1 LKINDGAALT
11 ITDSNTITVT
21 NSVEV
26 AATGLFS
33 IENNASLVQINA
45 VSNIGN
51 ISYKRTA
58 YVRNLDYVY
67 WSSPVSNMIIDNIA
81 APLALGALYK
91 WNTTIYNTNGSQG
104 DWESASGEVM
114 SPGGGYIA
122 LAPASFSASTPS
134 DLNATFI
141 GVPNNG
147 TIPTPIHRGT
157 YIDTNYF
164 QGINGIEI
172 TNYEDNWNLIGNPY
186 PSPIRA
192 SQFLLDNQ
200 SKIEGNVRLWTHG
213 TLPTNT
219 IPNPFYASFNVNYTS
234 NDYLTYNFT
243 GTNCCPLAPAD
254 LFIGAGQGFFVQMK
268 DGQAASDVVTFN
280 NGLRN
285 KSYPNSNFYKSKN
298 IVADSGSLVSTNM
311 ERNRIWLDIADSN
324 GQSNRMLFG
333 YIEGATMDYDSLFD
347 TYAAESDPI
356 TLFTINNN
364 EKYIIQGRALPF
376 NVDDQV
382 PLGAYLSE
390 DGNFTIAIA
399 AVDGLFHKQNIYLYD
414 QVLNII
420 HNLKTE
426 PYHFFSNAGTIN
438 NRFKIVYTDNT
449 LNTTNFELD
458 SSIQF
463 NVNAHINIKSTKY
476 QLKEVIVY
484 DLLGRKLKEYK
495 NLNHK
500 EISLHDFY
508 RTQTTLIIKVKLET
522 GEYINR
528 KIIF

>member
-1 LKINDGAALT
+1 
-11 ITDSNTITVT
+11 
-21 NSVEV
+21 
-26 AATGLFS
+26 
-33 IENNASLVQINA
+33 
-45 VSNIGN
+45 
-51 ISYKRTA
+51 
-58 YVRNLDYVY
+58 
-67 WSSPVSNMIIDNIA
+67 MIIDNIT

-91 WNTTIYNTNGSQG
+91 WNTTIDNTNGSQG

-147 TIPTPIHRGT
+147 TIPTPIHRGND
-157 YIDTNYF
+157 IDTTYH

-186 PSPIRA
+186 PSPISA
-192 SQFLLDNQ
+192 SQFLFDNQ

-254 LFIGAGQGFFVQMK
+254 MFIGSGQGFFVQMK
-268 DGQAASDVVTFN
+268 DGLAATDFVSFN
-280 NGLRN
+280 NGLRD
-285 KSYPNSNFYKSKN
+285 KTYPNSNFYKTKSIATGISNPVPIN
-298 IVADSGSLVSTNM
+298 I
-311 ERNRIWLDIADSN
+311 ERNRIWLDISDSN
-324 GQSNRMLFG
+324 GQSDRILFG
-333 YIEGATMDYDSLFD
+333 YIQGATMGYDSLFD
-347 TYAAESDPI
+347 TYTEVAEPM
-356 TLFTINNN
+356 TLFSINNN
-364 EKYIIQGRALPF
+364 EKYIIQGRELPF
-376 NVDDQV
+376 SVNDQV
-382 PLGAYLSE
+382 PLGVYLSN
-390 DGNFTIAIA
+390 DGNYSISIA
-399 AVDGLFHKQNIYLYD
+399 AVDGLFRTQNIYLHD

-426 PYHFFSNAGTIN
+426 PYKFFSHTGTIN
-438 NRFKIVYTDNT
+438 NRFKIIYTDNT
-449 LNTTNFELD
+449 LNNTNFELD
-458 SSIQF
+458 ASIQF
-463 NVNAHINIKSTKY
+463 NANSHVNIKSTKY
-476 QLKEVIVY
+476 LMKQVIVY

-495 NLNHK
+495 NLNNK
-500 EISLHDFY
+500 DMILHDFS
-508 RTQTTLIIKVKLET
+508 RTYTTLIIKVKLET
-522 GEYINR
+522 DEYIIK